1 MSNRDERTNAPG
13 NGQTWTTAAT
23 AACAVANEHEE
34 TTMKK
39 IITANYST
47 PSAEIRAANRATIV
61 IEAQRRAEEE
71 RRNDRRFLR
80 HNAKRRELGLP
91 RLDGCAYLERKY
103 RAAQCIEPCG
113 PVHRDDVTLLVR

>member
-1 MSNRDERTNAPG
+1 
-13 NGQTWTTAAT
+13 
-23 AACAVANEHEE
+23 
-34 TTMKK
+34 MKK
-39 IITANYST
+39 IITAHYTT
-47 PSAEIRAANRATIV
+47 PSAEARAANRATLI

-103 RAAQCIEPCG
+103 RAAKTIEPCG
-113 PVHRDDVTLLVR
+113 PIHRDDVTLLVR